1 MKSNIRRNLSG
12 AFQARDLGSGTW
24 RLTITGLST
33 FEVLLQGAGPD
44 AAQALALPNC
54 NGLSLEWQEAGV
66 LLTLSSPAG
75 TGFANARSAIIH
87 EPRAHLYEALPL
99 VSFDADAR
107 RFWRRI
113 FRLVRI
119 PGGRYLLRFLA
130 RRKPSAA

>member
-1 MKSNIRRNLSG
+1 MKSNIRCNLSG
-12 AFQARDLGSGTW
+12 AFLVHDLGRGAW
-24 RLTITGLST
+24 RLTAAGPSNV
-33 FEVLLQGAGPD
+33 EVLVQDAEPD
-44 AAQALALPNC
+44 AARALALPNC

-87 EPRAHLYEALPL
+87 EPRSRLYEALPL
-99 VSFDADAR
+99 ASFDEDAR

-130 RRKPSAA
+130 RRKST